1 MAISST
7 LVGKLGGVETINS
20 RFWFSN
26 TNRELASLNKTWNVS
41 QGDWLLAWNGIGN
54 NYDSG
59 RNSILVN
66 GTARVTDLGFT
77 AGEPLGGYFIV
88 TNTTKISLTGTGLG
102 RFQVDPD
109 VILVK
114 LA

>member
-20 RFWFSN
+20 AFWFSS
-26 TNRELASLNKTWNVS
+26 TNRDLASLNKTWNVS
-41 QGDWLLAWNGIGN
+41 RGDWLLAWNGVGN
-54 NYDSG
+54 NFNSNN
-59 RNSILVN
+59 NSILVN
-66 GTARVTDLGFT
+66 GTARVTNLNFS
-77 AGEPLGGYFIV
+77 AGIPLGGYFIV
-88 TNTTKISLTGTGLG
+88 TNTNKISLTGTGLG
-102 RFQVDPD
+102 RFEVDPD